1 MCFAPAAF
9 HPKSSINGAEDAAVV
24 EYSGDV
30 QRYVFLP
37 MIWNSES
44 GFGTSSGGGVIE
56 GSMFDGYEIQTKDS
70 RRMST
75 MRTTI

>member
-1 MCFAPAAF
+1 MCFAPAEF

-44 GFGTSSGGGVIE
+44 GFGTCL
-56 GSMFDGYEIQTKDS
+56 
-70 RRMST
+70 RRRSN
-75 MRTTI
+75 RGLHV